1 MGNICRIIF
10 VKLIQASPFHSN
22 KPFIGTTRYA
32 SLAAHKGQ
40 ELSRKDDIESLIY
53 VLIFLY
59 KGKLPWQNL
68 NVTDKDR
75 TKAVGEM
82 KLKYN
87 LNELCKDLPEFKNIL
102 E

>member
-1 MGNICRIIF
+1 
-10 VKLIQASPFHSN
+10 
-22 KPFIGTTRYA
+22 
-32 SLAAHKGQ
+32 
-40 ELSRKDDIESLIY
+40 LIY

>member
-1 MGNICRIIF
+1 MYQLF
-10 VKLIQASPFHSN
+10 LHYSFSPFQEN

-32 SLAAHKGQ
+32 SLAAHKGH
-40 ELSRKDDIESLIY
+40 ELSRKDDLESLIY
-53 VLIFLY
+53 VLIFFF

-68 NVTDKDR
+68 NVPDKER
-75 TKAVGEM
+75 TKAVGDF
-82 KLKYN
+82 KTKYS